1 MIFKMMTIAGSVTG
15 GMAATQECMDFC
27 AEKGIVPEIELGRNL
42 KVLVHYFILHEKFMK
57 MQSLLFRN

>member
-27 AEKGIVPEIELGRNL
+27 AEKGIVPEIELGRNSQVFAQYVSFAP
-42 KVLVHYFILHEKFMK
+42 KI
-57 MQSLLFRN
+57 